1 MGSEED
7 HARWRERWESLFYP
21 GTRTLVNL
29 LNIRDPE
36 QLKKAEFEISS
47 AIGQQILKAA
57 PAANIEF
64 GLTHMRELHKELF
77 GRIYA
82 WAGEVRDF
90 GLIRPR
96 IDDPLVTRF
105 TVPEG
110 IVPMDEQLKQHT
122 KAILALKD
130 VDFARSPKEHQQAF
144 VNHIALAYQ
153 TANQMH
159 PFREGNGRT
168 QRIWLE
174 QLSRAAGWRLNYDK
188 VEPRAWNYAASMSTT
203 GELDG
208 SMSAGM
214 PDKLKQVFGHIA
226 IHQKALYNP
235 YIQGKL
241 GNHGQTARVL
251 EIGELSP
258 LLQSRNYRI

>member
-1 MGSEED
+1 MATEEE
-7 HARWRERWESLFYP
+7 HARWRERFETLFYP
-21 GTRTLVNL
+21 GTRTLINL

-36 QLKKAEFEISS
+36 KLKKAEFEISS
-47 AIGQQILKAA
+47 AVGQQILKTA
-57 PAANIEF
+57 PTANIEF
-64 GLTHMRELHKELF
+64 GLEHMRALHKELF

-82 WAGEVRDF
+82 WAGDVRDY

-96 IDDPLVTRF
+96 VDDPLVTRF
-105 TVPEG
+105 TEPND
-110 IVPMDEQLKQHT
+110 ILAMDGQLKQHAKT
-122 KAILALKD
+122 ILDLKD
-130 VDFARSPKEHQQAF
+130 VDFARSPRAHQLTFVEHMA
-144 VNHIALAYQ
+144 AAYQ
-153 TANQMH
+153 IANQMH

-174 QLSRAAGWRLNYDK
+174 QLSRVAGWRLNYDK
-188 VEPRAWNYAASMSTT
+188 VEPRAWNYAASLSTT

-208 SMSAGM
+208 ALRAGT

-241 GNHGQTARVL
+241 GNHGQTARLL

-258 LLQSRNYRI
+258 LMQSRNLRI